1 MTAVSIP
8 STFASFTETWS
19 PRLIAAVND
28 QQVKIAKI
36 DGSFIFHAHPDS
48 DELFYLLAGELTL
61 EIESESASNSEP
73 TPKSAQST
81 ETENADADV
90 EVEVDVDVDVDGQPA
105 QRKGIEAV
113 VMRPGDVYVVP
124 RGVRHRP
131 VARNA
136 QILMIERNDTV
147 NTGDAADRRRQKDV
161 VDARV

>member
-28 QQVKIAKI
+28 QHVKIAKI
-36 DGSFIFHAHPDS
+36 DGSFIFHAHTDS
-48 DELFYLLAGELTL
+48 DELFYLLSGELTL
-61 EIESESASNSEP
+61 EIESE
-73 TPKSAQST
+73 
-81 ETENADADV
+81 
-90 EVEVDVDVDVDGQPA
+90 
-105 QRKGIEAV
+105 KGIEAV

>member
-1 MTAVSIP
+1 MSTVSIP

-28 QQVKIAKI
+28 QHVKIAKI

-48 DELFYLLAGELTL
+48 DELFYLLSGELTL
-61 EIESESASNSEP
+61 EIESESE
-73 TPKSAQST
+73 
-81 ETENADADV
+81 
-90 EVEVDVDVDVDGQPA
+90 DVDTQLTQATQPKA
-105 QRKGIEAV
+105 VEAV
-113 VMRPGDVYVVP
+113 VMKVGDVYVVP

-136 QILMIERNDTV
+136 EILIIERNGTV
-147 NTGDAADRRRQKDV
+147 NTGDAKDQRRQKDV

>member
-1 MTAVSIP
+1 MSTVSIP

-28 QQVKIAKI
+28 QHVKIAKI

-48 DELFYLLAGELTL
+48 DELFYLLSGELTL
-61 EIESESASNSEP
+61 EIESESE
-73 TPKSAQST
+73 
-81 ETENADADV
+81 
-90 EVEVDVDVDVDGQPA
+90 DVDTQPTQA
-105 QRKGIEAV
+105 TQPKAVEAV
-113 VMRPGDVYVVP
+113 VMKVGDVYVVP

-136 QILMIERNDTV
+136 EILIIERNGTV
-147 NTGDAADRRRQKDV
+147 NTGDAKDQRRQKDV